1 MKRII
6 QLNEHGRRINED
18 HHNAKLTDFEVEMI
32 HQLREGG
39 MTYREIAHKFEV
51 SYTLVGKIIRFE
63 HRGQIALR
71 FKRVDV

>member
-1 MKRII
+1 MKRTI

-18 HHNAKLTDFEVEMI
+18 HHNAKLTDFDVVMI
-32 HQLREGG
+32 RQLRDDG

-51 SYTLVGKIIRFE
+51 SYTLIGKIIRFE
-63 HRGQIALR
+63 HRGQIAMR

>member
-1 MKRII
+1 
-6 QLNEHGRRINED
+6 
-18 HHNAKLTDFEVEMI
+18 MI

-63 HRGQIALR
+63 HRGQIAMR